1 VSTNTTAI
9 NPPANTT
16 GSSSSAVT
24 LDGSLVVN
32 ILGQNYTLEG
42 TLGSSGSTSSG
53 VNVEYH
59 KEFDQAINLGPVS
72 VIAGQIASAL
82 GFQGVSAEITGAVV
96 TLKGLPVIGAA
107 IVDLVDNASAR
118 ITDLV
123 INTGAKTYEVGL
135 ALDFSL
141 SPPTVFGIELI
152 AIGFKVTSGPTA
164 TTSSGT
170 STTTS

>member
-1 VSTNTTAI
+1 
-9 NPPANTT
+9 
-16 GSSSSAVT
+16 
-24 LDGSLVVN
+24 VN

-42 TLGSSGSTSSG
+42 TLGSSASTSSG

-82 GFQGVSAEITGAVV
+82 GFQGVSGEITGALG
-96 TLKGLPVIGAA
+96 TLKALPVIGSA
-107 IVDLVDNASAR
+107 IADLVDGASAR

-123 INTGAKTYEVGL
+123 INTSASTYEVGL

-152 AIGFKVTSGPTA
+152 AVGFKVTSSRNTQSSTSPTQGSNPPA
-164 TTSSGT
+164 S
-170 STTTS
+170 